1 MAEVISIV
9 HNVNYEVNTAGL
21 EKATA
26 VIHAQLEE
34 LKQLSQVMSTLQR
47 QLQTTGAEQSAA
59 FQKLSKHIEDSS
71 KQYEKLAAKAKGAM
85 SQIGKGIS
93 EGLGIGGGV
102 AGLAQKATEAVVSFV
117 QESMALASQVSAIQ
131 TAFDSLDNPDLL
143 TELRTAVHNTVSD
156 LELMKQAVAYN
167 NIGVPVEQMG
177 NVFAFA
183 RIKAKETGM
192 SVDEVVNTI
201 VTGIGNE
208 SASALGKL
216 GIDTERLGMAFKE
229 TGNFAGEAF
238 AIIADEVSKLDSA
251 VLSVEEKQAQ
261 LAADMQ
267 NQQAEIGK
275 TFNEMGGYVKAFLA
289 DFVTEGNFT
298 LTQAYHKNLQEAEKL
313 AEDQKI
319 VHKNAHDIML
329 QNFSGYLSDYATA
342 DYSGRE
348 KIKYQAKTMYD
359 ELLNNAKLYY
369 KNDTKAFNLYAEG
382 LNRAY
387 ANLNK
392 GFSESKINLKNFNE
406 KDVGNY
412 TKDELIGLKQR
423 FEQEKGGLKR
433 SNPIVKEYN
442 LKIGAIDAELAKF
455 SPNKSG
461 RKAGTRVNP
470 LEAAIDRDKQ
480 LQELDEKEAAL
491 YDKYTK
497 LYEQANQDNSLI
509 DEGVR
514 EGYENEKNKALK
526 NITTQRTIR
535 LNELALQYETDR
547 DKIRQLKIEKAKLN
561 EEEEK
566 LKQEDVIPS
575 ISINRPSAPI
585 EPSRVP
591 KEVDVP
597 KIKSPE
603 ELAEAR
609 KEHIKQAVAD
619 YQTLSQA
626 AVDAYN
632 TILQVQIDAL
642 DKEIAIREKR
652 VAAAQKLAE
661 RGNVEAL
668 KIEEDRLQKAQEMRA
683 QFARRQQAVNA
694 AITVSNAIAAVAR
707 AALEGGGFGSV
718 ATIAA
723 LLAALAAGYAAVT
736 SMSNDNAYADGVVD
750 FKGKGGP
757 RDDANWVR
765 ISSGESVITAEG
777 TRRNRHLLEAI
788 NNGAQLQFVNTALAY
803 TMPAFANP
811 QFSSQGYASR
821 HDLRV
826 VEGKLDGVIS
836 AIEDNRVRQNIF
848 FNEHG
853 VGIMTERAVRKDRK
867 RWM

>member
-1 MAEVISIV
+1 MADVIAIT

-34 LKQLSQVMSTLQR
+34 LKQLNVFMNTLQR
-47 QLQTTGAEQSAA
+47 QMQTTGAEQSAV

-177 NVFAFA
+177 NIFAFA
-183 RIKAKETGM
+183 RIRAKETGM

-208 SASALGKL
+208 STAALGKL
-216 GIDTERLGMAFKE
+216 GIDTERLGLAFKE
-229 TGNFAGEAF
+229 TGNFAGETF
-238 AIIADEVSKLDSA
+238 AIIADEVLKLDSA

-261 LAADMQ
+261 LSASMQ

-319 VHKNAHDIML
+319 IHKNAHDIML
-329 QNFSGYLSDYATA
+329 QNFSGYLNDYATA
-342 DYSGRE
+342 DYNGRE
-348 KIKYQAKTMYD
+348 KIKSQAKTMYD

-369 KNDTKAFNLYAEG
+369 KNDTKAFNLYSEG

-387 ANLNK
+387 ANLNT
-392 GFSESKINLKNFNE
+392 GFNE
-406 KDVGNY
+406 SEIDINSFNKKDVAKYNKGELLKLRRRLEEQQNY
-412 TKDELIGLKQR
+412 LNVDGYLDANKDKLTAIDTQLAK
-423 FEQEKGGLKR
+423 
-433 SNPIVKEYN
+433 YN
-442 LKIGAIDAELAKF
+442 L
-455 SPNKSG
+455 NKGVG
-461 RKAGTRVNP
+461 RVAARVNP
-470 LEAAIDRDKQ
+470 LDAAVDRDKQ
-480 LQELDEKEAAL
+480 LQLLDEREAAI

-497 LYEQANQDNSLI
+497 LYEIANADNSLI
-509 DEGVR
+509 DENQR
-514 EGYENEKNKALK
+514 EGYGNEKNKALK
-526 NITTQRTIR
+526 SIANQRAIR

-561 EEEEK
+561 EEEQQ
-566 LKQEDVIPS
+566 LRQDDVIPS
-575 ISINRPSAPI
+575 LSINRPSAPV
-585 EPSRVP
+585 EPANAP
-591 KEVDVP
+591 KEVAVP
-597 KIKSPE
+597 KIKTQE

-609 KEHIKQAVAD
+609 KEYIKQAVAD

-652 VAAAQKLAE
+652 IAAAQKLAE

-668 KIEEDRLQKAQEMRA
+668 KIEEERLQKAQEMRA

-757 RDDANWVR
+757 RDDKNWVR
-765 ISSGESVITAEG
+765 ISSGESVITADG
-777 TRRNRHLLEAI
+777 TRKNRHLLEAI
-788 NNGAQLQFVNTALAY
+788 NNGAQLQFINPALAY
-803 TMPAFANP
+803 TMPSFASP
-811 QFSSQGYASR
+811 QYSMQGFASSY
-821 HDLRV
+821 DLRI
-826 VEGKLDGVIS
+826 VEGKLDGVIN
-836 AIEDNRVRQNIF
+836 AIEDNRMKQNIF

-853 VGIMTERAVRKDRK
+853 VGVMTERAVRKDRK

>member
-1 MAEVISIV
+1 MADVIAIT

-34 LKQLSQVMSTLQR
+34 LQQLNKVMGVLQQQMQSSGTEQAATFKKLSQ
-47 QLQTTGAEQSAA
+47 
-59 FQKLSKHIEDSS
+59 HIEDSS

-93 EGLGIGGGV
+93 EGLGVGGGV
-102 AGLAQKATEAVVSFV
+102 AGFAQKATEAVVSFV

-131 TAFDSLDNPDLL
+131 SAFDSLDNPDLL
-143 TELRTAVHNTVSD
+143 TELRAAVRDTVSD

-192 SVDEVVNTI
+192 SVEEVVNTI

-208 SASALGKL
+208 SADALRKL
-216 GIDTERLGMAFKE
+216 GIDTAKLGAAFKE
-229 TGNFAGEAF
+229 TGNFAAETF
-238 AIIADEVSKLDSA
+238 AIIAEEVSKLDSA

-261 LAADMQ
+261 LAASMQ
-267 NQQAEIGK
+267 NQQADIDK

-313 AEDQKI
+313 AEDQKV

-329 QNFSGYLSDYATA
+329 QNFSGYLNDYANA
-342 DYSGRE
+342 DYHGRE
-348 KIKYQAKTMYD
+348 KIKSQATTMYN
-359 ELLNNAKLYY
+359 ELLNNAKQYY
-369 KNDTKAFNLYAEG
+369 KNDTKAFSLYAEG

-392 GFSESKINLKNFNE
+392 GFSQSEINLKEFDK
-406 KDVGNY
+406 KDVGKY
-412 TKDELIGLKQR
+412 TKGELLGLKHR
-423 FEQEKGGLKR
+423 LEEQQDGLYVDSTLD
-433 SNPIVKEYN
+433 SNRDI
-442 LKIGAIDAELAKF
+442 LKAINAQLAKY
-455 SPNKSG
+455 SSNNGGAKVGS
-461 RKAGTRVNP
+461 RTNP
-470 LEAAIDRDKQ
+470 LEAAVDRDKQ
-480 LQELDEKEAAL
+480 LQQLDEKEAAL
-491 YDKYTK
+491 YNKYAALYRDANTGNALVDESQRSSYEETK
-497 LYEQANQDNSLI
+497 ND
-509 DEGVR
+509 
-514 EGYENEKNKALK
+514 ALK
-526 NITTQRTIR
+526 RIASKRAIR
-535 LNELALQYETDR
+535 LNELALQYETDS

-566 LKQEDVIPS
+566 LRQEDVMPS
-575 ISINRPSAPI
+575 LSINRSSAPV
-585 EPSRVP
+585 EPAHAL
-591 KEVDVP
+591 KEVAVP
-597 KIKSPE
+597 EIKTQE

-619 YQTLSQA
+619 YQALSQA

-668 KIEEDRLQKAQEMRA
+668 KIEEDSLQKAQEMRA

-723 LLAALAAGYAAVT
+723 LLAALAAGYASVT

-757 RDDANWVR
+757 REDANWVR
-765 ISSGESVITAEG
+765 ISSGESVITADG
-777 TRRNRHLLEAI
+777 TQKNRHLLQAI
-788 NNGAQLQFVNTALAY
+788 NNGAQLQFINPALAY
-803 TMPAFANP
+803 TIPAFATP
-811 QFSSQGYASR
+811 QFNSQGYASGY
-821 HDLRV
+821 DLRM
-826 VEGKLDGVIS
+826 VEGKLDGVIN
-836 AIEDNRVRQNIF
+836 AIEDNRMKQNIF

>member
-1 MAEVISIV
+1 MAEVITIV

-34 LKQLSQVMSTLQR
+34 LKQLNQVMSTLQR
-47 QLQTTGAEQSAA
+47 QVQNAGAEQSAV
-59 FQKLSKHIEDSS
+59 FQKLSKHIEDSY

-102 AGLAQKATEAVVSFV
+102 AGLAQNATEAVVSFV
-117 QESMALASQVSAIQ
+117 QESMTLASQLSAIQ

-143 TELRTAVHNTVSD
+143 TELRAAVHNTISD

-208 SASALGKL
+208 SAVALGKL
-216 GIDTERLGMAFKE
+216 GIDTERLGVAFKK

-261 LAADMQ
+261 LAASMQ

-298 LTQAYHKNLQEAEKL
+298 LTQAYRKNLQEAEKL

-329 QNFSGYLSDYATA
+329 QNFSGYLNDYATA
-342 DYSGRE
+342 DYNGRE
-348 KIKYQAKTMYD
+348 KIKSQAKTMYD
-359 ELLNNAKLYY
+359 ELLNNPKLYY

-392 GFSESKINLKNFNE
+392 GFNESEINLESFNKN
-406 KDVGNY
+406 DVGKYNKGELLKLRRRLEEQQNNLKVDGELNVN
-412 TKDELIGLKQR
+412 KDKLRAVDAQLAKYNLN
-423 FEQEKGGLKR
+423 KGG
-433 SNPIVKEYN
+433 
-442 LKIGAIDAELAKF
+442 G
-455 SPNKSG
+455 KS
-461 RKAGTRVNP
+461 GTRVNP

-497 LYEQANQDNSLI
+497 LYEQVNHDNSLI

-514 EGYENEKNKALK
+514 DGYENEKNKDLK
-526 NITTQRTIR
+526 NITTQRAVR

-547 DKIRQLKIEKAKLN
+547 DKIRQLKVEKAKLKG
-561 EEEEK
+561 EEQK
-566 LKQEDVIPS
+566 LRQEDVMPF
-575 ISINRPSAPI
+575 ISINRPSGPI
-585 EPSRVP
+585 EPSRAP
-591 KEVDVP
+591 KEVNVP
-597 KIKSPE
+597 KIKTPE

-642 DKEIAIREKR
+642 DKEISIREKR

-668 KIEEDRLQKAQEMRA
+668 KIEEDRLQKAQL
-683 QFARRQQAVNA
+683 
-694 AITVSNAIAAVAR
+694 IT
-707 AALEGGGFGSV
+707 
-718 ATIAA
+718 
-723 LLAALAAGYAAVT
+723 
-736 SMSNDNAYADGVVD
+736 
-750 FKGKGGP
+750 
-757 RDDANWVR
+757 
-765 ISSGESVITAEG
+765 
-777 TRRNRHLLEAI
+777 
-788 NNGAQLQFVNTALAY
+788 QLD
-803 TMPAFANP
+803 
-811 QFSSQGYASR
+811 SR
-821 HDLRV
+821 V
-826 VEGKLDGVIS
+826 Y
-836 AIEDNRVRQNIF
+836 
-848 FNEHG
+848 
-853 VGIMTERAVRKDRK
+853 
-867 RWM
+867 